1 MEVERVKKTYIAKK
15 INLPKRNKTN
25 AYLDE
30 YWEAVRTAKTKY
42 CHGIKEAREFCGI
55 KLHYSNNAKAWWGL
69 AKDVEC
75 MVKEV

>member
-1 MEVERVKKTYIAKK
+1 MKKTYIAKK
-15 INLPKRNKTN
+15 INLSNINNTN
-25 AYLDE
+25 E
-30 YWEAVRTAKTKY
+30 YWEAIRTTKTKC

-69 AKDVEC
+69 TEDVEC